1 MLLIAG
7 VFFLVGC
14 TRSLLPA
21 SGGYFIAPTL
31 VGAANPIILETYTP
45 APPTARPP
53 CDDNLVFLRDVTVPD
68 GTHFLAGQ
76 TFDKSWELRNDGTC
90 EWVHGYFAELRDGDP
105 PLGAIPKQALPELGP
120 GETVVFTIQ
129 FTAPR
134 EAGHYRAFWKA
145 HSVGGEAFGV
155 GFYVDIIVD

>member
-7 VFFLVGC
+7 VFFLAAC

-45 APPTARPP
+45 LPATERPP
-53 CDDNLVFLRDVTVPD
+53 CDNNLVFIRDVTVPD
-68 GTHFLAGQ
+68 GTHFAPGAPIE
-76 TFDKSWELRNDGTC
+76 KSWELRNDGTC
-90 EWVHGYFAELRDGDP
+90 AWLRGYSVQLKDGP
-105 PLGAIPKQALPELGP
+105 AMGAIDRQALPEAEP
-120 GETVVFTIQ
+120 GETIVLTIE
-129 FTAPR
+129 FIAPPA
-134 EAGHYRAFWKA
+134 AGHYRGLWKA
-145 HSVGGEAFGV
+145 YDLGGEAFGV